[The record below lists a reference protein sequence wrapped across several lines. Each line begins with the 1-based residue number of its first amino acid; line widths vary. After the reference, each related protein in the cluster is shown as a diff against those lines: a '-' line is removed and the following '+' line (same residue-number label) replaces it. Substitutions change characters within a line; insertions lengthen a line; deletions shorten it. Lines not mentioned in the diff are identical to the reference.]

1 MIFYLLSS
9 VLVVSLFI
17 DMVERRFPNEFNN
30 FMIKSSFNCIYF
42 YSKLQIKLVQINN
55 NFNNFIEKRPT
66 LLKIKKD
73 LDTLMNP
80 KNDIFPITQFFKNGK
95 SIDITESSNI
105 EYDFAIYSFLDN
117 DKKCVNK
124 KIIYDINQQ
133 TNTFEYSDIKFIQLS
148 IKIEES
154 TIYKIDLK
162 TYDYNYY
169 LVGNKF
175 TKEFFCY
182 YLINYLNVDETI
194 LNECKMSIQIIDHHV
209 NILEIDFTNKI
220 ESIIIFK
227 DDYICKTNNNE
238 D

>member
-9 VLVVSLFI
+9 VLVFGLFI

-30 FMIKSSFNCIYF
+30 FMMKSSFNCIYF
-42 YSKLQIKLVQINN
+42 YSKLQIKLVKINN
-55 NFNNFIEKRPT
+55 NFNKFIEKRPT
-66 LLKIKKD
+66 LSKIKKD

-80 KNDIFPITQFFKNGK
+80 KIDILPITHFFKNGK
-95 SIDITESSNI
+95 SIDIKEQPNI
-105 EYDFAIYSFLDN
+105 KYDFAIYSFVDN

-124 KIIYDINQQ
+124 KIIYDINER
-133 TNTFEYSDIKFIQLS
+133 TNINEYSDIKFIQLS

-162 TYDYNYY
+162 TDDYNYY

-194 LNECKMSIQIIDHHV
+194 LNECKMNIKIIDHNA
-209 NILEIDFTNKI
+209 NILEMDFTDKN
-220 ESIIIFK
+220 ESIVIFK
-227 DDYICKTNNNE
+227 DDYICKINNNE
-238 D
+238 E